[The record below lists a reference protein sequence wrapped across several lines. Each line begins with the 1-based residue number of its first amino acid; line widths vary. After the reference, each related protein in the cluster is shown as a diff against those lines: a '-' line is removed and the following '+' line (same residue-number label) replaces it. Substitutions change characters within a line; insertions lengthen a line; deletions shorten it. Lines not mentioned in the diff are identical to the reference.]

1 MEKLTKKQA
10 RVYRFIVEH
19 QQEKGYPPS
28 IREICSGV
36 GLSSTATVHSH
47 LERLEKLGLIRR
59 DTSKPRAI
67 EIAANTPESTV
78 TQFVPLVFDIPAD
91 HQILSVDNI
100 KEYYSMPV
108 KLLKGTE
115 KENVFLFK
123 MLSESMH
130 DAGIFR
136 DDILIVAITSSAF
149 DSDIVLARVSGHD
162 IKVKRLFH
170 EHQAIKLQPDNHH
183 MHTVTLPV
191 EEVEIIGKV
200 IGLIREY

>member
-67 EIAANTPESTV
+67 EIAANTPEATV
-78 TQFVPLVFDIPAD
+78 TQFVPLVFDMPAG
-91 HQILSVDNI
+91 HPILAVDNI
-100 KEYYSMPV
+100 EEYYSMPV
-108 KLLKGTE
+108 KLLKGAE
-115 KENVFLFK
+115 KENVFLYK
-123 MLSESMH
+123 MSSESMH
-130 DAGIFR
+130 DAGIFKG
-136 DDILIVAITSSAF
+136 DLLIVAVTSSAL
-149 DSDIVLARVSGHD
+149 DTDIVLARVSGHD
-162 IKVKRLFH
+162 IKVKRIFH
-170 EHQAIKLQPDNHH
+170 ENKFIKLQPDNRH
-183 MHTVTLPV
+183 MHAVTLPAT
-191 EEVEIIGKV
+191 EVELIGKV